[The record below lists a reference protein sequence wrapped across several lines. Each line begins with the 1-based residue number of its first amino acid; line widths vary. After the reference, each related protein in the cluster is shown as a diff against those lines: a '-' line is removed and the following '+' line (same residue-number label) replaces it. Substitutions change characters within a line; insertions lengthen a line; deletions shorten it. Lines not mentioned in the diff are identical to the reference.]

1 MASDESGSFESSS
14 VEEKA
19 PTQLELRIKELSLL
33 IAKNKELDVF
43 LKNGDMTTEN
53 VTAKVQKVAGYMREK
68 LVDDSGRTP
77 EAWSQLK
84 LYFTNSRR
92 AKSVKPIGLPERIV
106 DDCIELF
113 TFLGKIAARLSLSKI
128 ESIELPAS
136 DWLELMTLIEA
147 IYKLVMN

>member
-1 MASDESGSFESSS
+1 MSSDESSS

-19 PTQLELRIKELSLL
+19 STQLELRIQELSIL
-33 IAKNKELDVF
+33 ISKNKALDALF
-43 LKNGDMTTEN
+43 PGDIDLTTEN